1 LEALSCFTG
10 ELYVG
15 TLRGVLPSVT
25 THDSRRTTHV
35 TLKAVV
41 LLASVLF
48 VVFAVSFVF
57 SDRGL
62 PELQHARTRVSELRT
77 DIARLQA
84 ENARLRAEIE
94 SVKKSSYAI
103 ERIAREDLGMS
114 KQGEVVYMLPK
125 K

>member
-1 LEALSCFTG
+1 
-10 ELYVG
+10 VG

-25 THDSRRTTHV
+25 THDSRRATQV

-48 VVFAVSFVF
+48 FVFAISFFF

-62 PELQHARTRVSELRT
+62 PELQHARTRVLQLHA
-77 DIARLQA
+77 DINHLQA

-114 KQGEVVYMLPK
+114 KQGEVVYMLPRQ
-125 K
+125 